1 MHIGNDEN
9 IETEFGSRILVV
21 APNKVVTVKT
31 VLEACVASRGAG
43 RCTQG

>member
-1 MHIGNDEN
+1 MHIGDDEN
-9 IETEFGSRILVV
+9 IESEFGSRIFVV
-21 APNKVVTVKT
+21 APNNVVIVKT